1 MKAVIQL
8 LSGLLHVVN
17 ILLGLWAQSINAC
30 SYAILPHKLVSQSS
44 SADHVDSLLSVFI
57 SASDTEP
64 VVRHPEF
71 RLFAC
76 MNPATDVGK
85 KDLPAGVRSRFTEF
99 FVDELENK
107 QDLR

>member
-30 SYAILPHKLVSQSS
+30 SYATLPHKLVSQSS